1 MASKLY
7 PEVVCDEIY
16 FEINKEQYPVFISLE
31 NKYKGVEILKDQG
44 IKKDMD
50 IQAIRKLLIDIL
62 TEGMYSHDVHGNRT
76 SIKEEFKDVK
86 TKQVDAIVAK
96 NLTDLWNLFLEKGE
110 LVSKEKADEMK
121 AKLAEKEAELKKNLQ
136 AGN

>member
-16 FEINKEQYPVFISLE
+16 FEINKAQYPVFISLE
-31 NKYKGVEILKDQG
+31 NKYRGVEILKDQG
-44 IKKDMD
+44 IKKDLD

-62 TEGMYSHDVHGNRT
+62 TEGMYSHDVNGNRT
-76 SIKEEFKDVK
+76 SIKDEFKEVK
-86 TKQVDAIVAK
+86 QRQVDAIVAK

-110 LVSKEKADEMK
+110 LVSKEKADELK
-121 AKLAEKEAELKKNLQ
+121 SKLAEKEAELKKNLQ